1 MPSSWSPRSEYVE
14 RTSRVSVRTIPS
26 IAESSPS
33 ISVRLTAPMCC
44 EALDAALEQLGAHLE
59 RARGPPGDRAAQPL
73 QGDRVV
79 VQPELAGEPLGGER
93 AALLGRALV
102 EDRVLD
108 RARQS
113 LEPRDVATH
122 ERSGL
127 RVAQCREPRL
137 ALDLLVERLDEHAR
151 EVGSLRHFDPFSCE

>member
-1 MPSSWSPRSEYVE
+1 MPRSSSSA
-14 RTSRVSVRTIPS
+14 RTSSVREARPA
-26 IAESSPS
+26 IALHSRFRVTASSSSPS
-33 ISVRLTAPMCC
+33 SRASPS
-44 EALDAALEQLGAHLE
+44 AANGAT
-59 RARGPPGDRAAQPL
+59 
-73 QGDRVV
+73 
-79 VQPELAGEPLGGER
+79 
-93 AALLGRALV
+93 LLGRALV

-113 LEPRDVATH
+113 LEARDVATH
-122 ERSGL
+122 ERPGL